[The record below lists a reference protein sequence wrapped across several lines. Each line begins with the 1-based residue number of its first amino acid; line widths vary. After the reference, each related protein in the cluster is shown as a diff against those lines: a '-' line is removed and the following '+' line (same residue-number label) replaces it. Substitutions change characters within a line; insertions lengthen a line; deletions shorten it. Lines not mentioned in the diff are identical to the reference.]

1 MTNYADFKAAV
12 EGISG
17 GKNTVLLDKFGN
29 PSVVVPIAKMTYKDV
44 GVGDD
49 TVLPAF
55 KIDGVEK
62 PYFCLGKYHDTLV
75 NGVPCSLP
83 MQTPAVNVSFDE
95 AVSQSRSKGEGWTL
109 ATNAMYAAI
118 QLWCLANDFQPRG
131 NNNYGCDHAH
141 AWEKGIPAT
150 YGSDGK
156 VNLTLTGS
164 GPVSWCHN
172 NDLSG
177 ICDLNGNAWEWAAGL
192 RIVDGEI
199 QIIQH
204 NDAALATADLSASST
219 LWKAI
224 TADGSLVA
232 PGTSGTIKLDW
243 RNSKI
248 TLVTDA
254 LTGKSDTGR
263 GTGFTSLATTLS
275 TVPQILYGIG
285 MYPKNPGGDYGGDD
299 MYMINSGE
307 RIPLRGGGWNNT
319 SVAGVSKVD
328 LDGVRGNRSGYVG
341 RRSAFVGS
349 LEEG

>member
-254 LTGKSDTGR
+254 LTGKSDTP
-263 GTGFTSLATTLS
+263 TQPWLPLS
-275 TVPQILYGIG
+275 
-285 MYPKNPGGDYGGDD
+285 
-299 MYMINSGE
+299 
-307 RIPLRGGGWNNT
+307 
-319 SVAGVSKVD
+319 
-328 LDGVRGNRSGYVG
+328 GNRAVYRAADSLWHWHVPEEP
-341 RRSAFVGS
+341 RRR
-349 LEEG
+349 LRRR

>member
-1 MTNYADFKAAV
+1 MTNFADFKAAI

-17 GKNTVLLDKFGN
+17 GKNTALLDKFGL
-29 PSVVVPIAKMTYKDV
+29 PSVVVPINKMTYKDV

-55 KIDGVEK
+55 KLDGVEK
-62 PYFCLGKYHDTLV
+62 PYFCIGKYHDTLV
-75 NGVPCSLP
+75 NGIPCSLP
-83 MQTPAVNVSFDE
+83 MQTPAVNVNFDE

-118 QLWCLANDFQPRG
+118 QLWCRANGFMPRG
-131 NNNYGCDHAH
+131 NNNYGSDHAH
-141 AWEKGIPAT
+141 AWEKGTPAN
-150 YGSDGK
+150 YDSNGK

-164 GPVSWCHN
+164 GPVSWNHN

-177 ICDLNGNAWEWAAGL
+177 ICDLNGNAWEWAAGM

-204 NDAALATADLSASST
+204 NDAALATADLSSASS

-224 TADGSLVA
+224 AADGSLVA
-232 PGTSGTIKLDW
+232 PGTVGTIKLDW
-243 RNSKI
+243 RSSKW
-248 TLVTDA
+248 TLVTDT
-254 LTGKSDTGR
+254 LTDQSDSGR
-263 GTGFTSLATTLS
+263 GTGFASLATTLS

-285 MYPKNPGGDYGGDD
+285 VYPKEPGGDYGGDD
-299 MYMINSGE
+299 LYAINKGE
-307 RIPLRGGGWNNT
+307 RLPIRGGSGYNT
-319 SVAGVSKVD
+319 SYAGVFKLD
-328 LDGVRGNRSGYVG
+328 LYHVRGTRHGDVG

-349 LEEG
+349 L

>member
-1 MTNYADFKAAV
+1 MAGGAETKPAA
-12 EGISG
+12 
-17 GKNTVLLDKFGN
+17 
-29 PSVVVPIAKMTYKDV
+29 
-44 GVGDD
+44 
-49 TVLPAF
+49 
-55 KIDGVEK
+55 
-62 PYFCLGKYHDTLV
+62 
-75 NGVPCSLP
+75 
-83 MQTPAVNVSFDE
+83 
-95 AVSQSRSKGEGWTL
+95 RS
-109 ATNAMYAAI
+109 
-118 QLWCLANDFQPRG
+118 
-131 NNNYGCDHAH
+131 
-141 AWEKGIPAT
+141 
-150 YGSDGK
+150 
-156 VNLTLTGS
+156 
-164 GPVSWCHN
+164 
-172 NDLSG
+172 
-177 ICDLNGNAWEWAAGL
+177 LNGKAG
-192 RIVDGEI
+192 I

-307 RIPLRGGGWNNT
+307 RIPIRGGSWHNT
-319 SVAGVSKVD
+319 SNAGVSKVY
-328 LDGVRGNRSGYVG
+328 LSHVRGHRDGNVG

>member
-1 MTNYADFKAAV
+1 MTNFADFKAAI

-17 GKNTVLLDKFGN
+17 GKNTALLDKFGL
-29 PSVVVPIAKMTYKDV
+29 PSVVVPINKLTYKDV

-55 KIDGVEK
+55 KLDGVEK
-62 PYFCLGKYHDTLV
+62 PYFCIGKYHDSLV

-83 MQTPAVNVSFDE
+83 MQTPAVNVNFDE

-118 QLWCLANDFQPRG
+118 QLWCRANGFMPRG
-131 NNNYGCDHAH
+131 NNNYGSDYAH
-141 AWEKGIPAT
+141 AWEKGTPAN
-150 YGSDGK
+150 YDSNGK

-164 GPVSWCHN
+164 GPVSWNHN
-172 NDLSG
+172 NDLTG
-177 ICDLNGNAWEWAAGL
+177 IADLNGNAWEWAAGM

-204 NDAALATADLSASST
+204 NDAALATADLSSASS

-224 TADGSLVA
+224 AADGSLVA
-232 PGTSGTIKLDW
+232 PGTAGTIKLDW
-243 RNSKI
+243 RSSKW
-248 TLVTDA
+248 TLVTDT
-254 LTGKSDTGR
+254 LTDQSDSGR

-285 MYPKNPGGDYGGDD
+285 VYPKEPGGDYGSDD
-299 MYMINSGE
+299 LYAINKGE
-307 RIPLRGGGWNNT
+307 RLPIRGGRWLNT
-319 SVAGVSKVD
+319 SNAGVFQLYLS
-328 LDGVRGNRSGYVG
+328 LVRGSRVGYIG

-349 LEEG
+349 L

>member
-1 MTNYADFKAAV
+1 MTNFADFKAAI

-17 GKNTVLLDKFGN
+17 GKNTALLDKFGL
-29 PSVVVPIAKMTYKDV
+29 PSVVVPINKMTYKDV

-55 KIDGVEK
+55 KLDGVEK
-62 PYFCLGKYHDTLV
+62 PYFCIGKYHDTLV
-75 NGVPCSLP
+75 NGIPCSLP
-83 MQTPAVNVSFDE
+83 MQTPAVNVNFDE

-118 QLWCLANDFQPRG
+118 QLWCRANGFMPRG
-131 NNNYGCDHAH
+131 NNNYGSDHAH
-141 AWEKGIPAT
+141 AWEKGTPAN
-150 YGSDGK
+150 YDSNGK

-164 GPVSWCHN
+164 GPVSWNHN

-177 ICDLNGNAWEWAAGL
+177 ICDLNGNAWEWAAGM

-204 NDAALATADLSASST
+204 NDAALATADLSSASS

-224 TADGSLVA
+224 AADGSLVA
-232 PGTSGTIKLDW
+232 PGTAGTIKLDW
-243 RNSKI
+243 RSSKW
-248 TLVTDA
+248 TLVTDT
-254 LTGKSDTGR
+254 LTDQSDSGR
-263 GTGFTSLATTLS
+263 GTGFASLATTLS

-285 MYPKNPGGDYGGDD
+285 VYPKEPGGDYGGDEL
-299 MYMINSGE
+299 YAINKGE
-307 RIPLRGGGWNNT
+307 RLPIRGGGWKDRSN
-319 SVAGVSKVD
+319 AGVFR
-328 LDGVRGNRSGYVG
+328 LNLYYVRGYRGGNVG

-349 LEEG
+349 L

>member
-1 MTNYADFKAAV
+1 MTNFADFKAAI

-17 GKNTVLLDKFGN
+17 GKNTAILDKFGL
-29 PSVVVPIAKMTYKDV
+29 PSVVVPINKLTYKDV

-55 KIDGVEK
+55 KLDGVEK
-62 PYFCLGKYHDTLV
+62 PYFCIGKYHDTLV
-75 NGVPCSLP
+75 NGTPCSLP
-83 MQTPAVNVSFDE
+83 MQTPAVSVNFDQ

-118 QLWCLANDFQPRG
+118 QLWCRANGFMPRG
-131 NNNYGCDHAH
+131 NNNYGADYAH
-141 AWEKGIPAT
+141 AWEKGTPAN
-150 YGSDGK
+150 YDSNGK

-177 ICDLNGNAWEWAAGL
+177 ICDLNGNAWEWAAGMRL
-192 RIVDGEI
+192 VDGEI

-204 NDAALATADLSASST
+204 NDAALATADLSASSS

-224 TADGSLVA
+224 AADGSLVA
-232 PGTSGTIKLDW
+232 PGTAGTIKMDW

-248 TLVTDA
+248 TFVTDA
-254 LTGKSDTGR
+254 LTGQSDTGR

-275 TVPQILYGIG
+275 AVPQILYGIG
-285 MYPKNPGGDYGGDD
+285 VYPQEPGGDYGSDD
-299 MYMINSGE
+299 LYIINKGE
-307 RIPLRGGGWNNT
+307 RVPIRGGSWNNT
-319 SVAGVSKVD
+319 SIAGVFK
-328 LDGVRGNRSGYVG
+328 LHLNNVRSSASGYLG

-349 LEEG
+349 L

>member
-1 MTNYADFKAAV
+1 MTNFADFKSAI

-17 GKNTVLLDKFGN
+17 GKNTAILDKFGL
-29 PSVVVPIAKMTYKDV
+29 PSVVVPISKLTYKDV

-55 KIDGVEK
+55 KLDGVEK
-62 PYFCLGKYHDTLV
+62 PYFCIGKYLDTLV

-83 MQTPAVNVSFDE
+83 MQAPAVNVNFDQ
-95 AVSQSRSKGEGWTL
+95 AVSQSRSKGDGWTL

-118 QLWCLANDFQPRG
+118 QLWCRANGFMPRG
-131 NNNYGCDHAH
+131 NNNYGSDYAH
-141 AWEKGIPAT
+141 AWEKGIPAS

-177 ICDLNGNAWEWAAGL
+177 ICDLNGNAWEWAAGMRL
-192 RIVDGEI
+192 VDGEI

-204 NDAALATADLSASST
+204 NDAALATADLSASSS

-224 TADGSLVA
+224 AADGSLVA
-232 PGTSGTIKLDW
+232 PGTAGTIKLDW
-243 RNSKI
+243 RNSKW
-248 TLVTDA
+248 TLVADA
-254 LTGKSDTGR
+254 LTGQSDSGR

-275 TVPQILYGIG
+275 AVPQILYGIG
-285 MYPKNPGGDYGGDD
+285 VYPFEPGGDYGGDD
-299 MYMINSGE
+299 LYAINKGE
-307 RIPLRGGGWNNT
+307 RIPIRGGCWGDT
-319 SVAGVSKVD
+319 SYAGVFE
-328 LDGVRGNRSGYVG
+328 LFLHHARSDAYGHVG
-341 RRSAFVGS
+341 RRSAYVGT
-349 LEEG
+349 L